1 MQPLNLFRASW
12 LKRRPGVVSGD
23 GNGYSGNTHRSNT
36 FPSLFASLHFN
47 RTGENVKAEVLRIC
61 LICLICIAGV
71 VGALPQTPSQ
81 SQQRLPTKRTPRQEP
96 TPEASPESSPS
107 GEQQEVE
114 TLKIDTNL
122 VTVPVIATSIDGN
135 YLPDLQQNEF
145 NLSEDGVKQEVSFFA
160 TVNAPFHVVL
170 LLDTSASTRE
180 KLGLIRRAAVAFVE
194 QLQSGDRV
202 KVISFDDQVRDL
214 NEFTND
220 RAALRNA
227 INRTEPG
234 QGTKLYDAFQLALS
248 SIRRIQGRKAIVVL
262 TDGVDWRSDEA
273 SFDGTLK
280 WLDEEGVIVYPIRYE
295 TRQDTERIAR
305 EQMAAQTPQLPTIG
319 VIRAPAPGTTAPTF
333 PSDEPGS
340 VPTSGRSPKTGPFGL
355 PLPGE
360 ILRRE
365 RERRDTR
372 DERPQYP
379 DGEGVPRGMPTD
391 PGDIRRNPD
400 PSRRGSTRPD
410 DSIGTMLDQLYRTAD
425 AYLNEL
431 ANKSGGRLLRAD
443 TLMSLPDAFA
453 QIVAELRTQY
463 AIGYYPT
470 NKARDGQYRKIKVTS
485 TRKSVVVRARPGY
498 RAPSGG

>member
-1 MQPLNLFRASW
+1 M
-12 LKRRPGVVSGD
+12 
-23 GNGYSGNTHRSNT
+23 
-36 FPSLFASLHFN
+36 
-47 RTGENVKAEVLRIC
+47 KAKVLRIC
-61 LICLICIAGV
+61 LIGSICIAGSV
-71 VGALPQTPSQ
+71 AVLPQSPSR
-81 SQQRLPTKRTPRQEP
+81 SQQRAPTKRTPRQEP
-96 TPEASPESSPS
+96 TAEASPETSSG

-122 VTVPVIATSIDGN
+122 VTVPVIATSIDGH
-135 YLPDLQQNEF
+135 YLPDLQQSEF
-145 NLSEDGVKQEVSFFA
+145 NVSEDGVKQEVSFFA

-180 KLGLIRRAAVAFVE
+180 KLAVIRRAAVAFVE

-220 RAALRNA
+220 RATLRNA
-227 INRTEPG
+227 INKTESG
-234 QGTKLYDAFQLALS
+234 QGTKLYDAFDLALS
-248 SIRRIQGRKAIVVL
+248 SIRRIQGRRAIVL
-262 TDGVDWRSDEA
+262 FTDGVDWRSDES
-273 SFDGTLK
+273 SFDSTLK

-295 TRQDTERIAR
+295 TRQETERIAR
-305 EQMAAQTPQLPTIG
+305 QQAQDITPQVPTIG

-333 PSDEPGS
+333 PSDDSTS
-340 VPTSGRSPKTGPFGL
+340 VPTSGQRSKTGPLGL

-372 DERPQYP
+372 DRRDEYP
-379 DGEGVPRGMPTD
+379 DGDRVPNRPPRSTRPND
-391 PGDIRRNPD
+391 PGDPRDNPD
-400 PSRRGSTRPD
+400 PSRGNSPRRG
-410 DSIGTMLDQLYRTAD
+410 DSISTMLDQLYRTAD
-425 AYLNEL
+425 SYLNDL

-443 TLMSLPDAFA
+443 TLQSLPDAFA
-453 QIVAELRTQY
+453 KIAAELRTQY
-463 AIGYYPT
+463 AIGYYPI

-485 TRKSVVVRARPGY
+485 TRKSAVVRARPGY